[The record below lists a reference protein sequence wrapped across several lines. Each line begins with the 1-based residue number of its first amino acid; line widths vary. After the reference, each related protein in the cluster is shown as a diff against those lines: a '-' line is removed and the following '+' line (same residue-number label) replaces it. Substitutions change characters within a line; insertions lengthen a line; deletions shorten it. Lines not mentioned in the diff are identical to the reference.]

1 MDEYTHYRELLQ
13 VIFVEQSRTLDEFAW
28 GKILGVSLDD
38 VIHSAREDTF
48 LVWICWFGTNFA
60 GKYPSAI

>member
-48 LVWICWFGTNFA
+48 LV
-60 GKYPSAI
+60 